1 MKLKKINVIFDITI
15 FMLYYVNVTRY
26 ITIMEK

>member
-1 MKLKKINVIFDITI
+1 MELKKNVIFDITI
-15 FMLYYVNVTRY
+15 FMLYYINVTRY